1 MRSFLLGTVA
11 LVSTACSSSDG
22 PTDPLVPA
30 DPLPSSSGSFAARYL
45 VPTDDPALAEAAV
58 FPVDHVDW
66 TVVGGAV
73 TLHYPLPPGLV
84 GGDLDVTFDGSLPAG
99 STRIAIGGAQGTGS
113 CVAAGTTVSCFEVF
127 GDLGTLPIS
136 MTVVEQVAAQEYAGP
151 VEYRATIATLFGTD
165 PVGIVEIDFSSP
177 IVEDNPRPGDDSP

>member
-1 MRSFLLGTVA
+1 MRSFFFGALAVVA
-11 LVSTACSSSDG
+11 AACSSSND

-30 DPLPSSSGSFAARYL
+30 DPIPSTSGSFAARYV
-45 VPTDDPALAEAAV
+45 VPTDDPALAQAAV

-66 TVVGGAV
+66 AVVGGAV
-73 TLHYPLPPGLV
+73 TMHYPLPPGLV
-84 GGDLDVTFDGSLPAG
+84 GGDLDVTFDGFLPAG
-99 STRIAIGGAQGTGS
+99 STRIAIAGAQGTGS

-136 MTVVEQVAAQEYAGP
+136 MAVVEEIAAQEYAGP
-151 VEYRATIATLFGTD
+151 VVHRAAIATVFGTD

-177 IVEDNPRPGDDSP
+177 VVEDNPRPDDDSP